1 MIERVSILGG
11 TGDEGLGLALRW
23 AKAGYSIVI
32 GSRQQ
37 ERADAAAGEVAERVG
52 GADVGGMENAG
63 AAAASDV
70 VVVTV
75 PYAGQAAMYKSV
87 AEHVRPGA
95 VVVDCTVP
103 VAASVGGKPTHILGV
118 WQGSAAQQAQALLPK
133 GTVVVGAF
141 HSLAAAALGD
151 LEREMEGDVLV
162 CGTRK
167 EGRERVRELVEAIP
181 NLRWIDAGPLE
192 NARIIEPITALLI
205 GINHRYKTH
214 GAGIKVTGLPRAT

>member
-1 MIERVSILGG
+1 MIESVSILGG

-23 AKAGYSIVI
+23 AKAGYAVVI

-37 ERADAAAGEVAERVG
+37 ERADAAAREVAERVG
-52 GADVGGMENAG
+52 GANVGGMDNAG

-151 LEREMEGDVLV
+151 LEREMEGDVFV

-181 NLRWIDAGPLE
+181 NLGWIDAGPLE

-205 GINHRYKTH
+205 GINHRYKAD
-214 GAGIKVTGLPRAT
+214 GAGIKVTGLPR

>member
-11 TGDEGLGLALRW
+11 TGNEGLGLALRW
-23 AKAGYSIVI
+23 ATAGYEVVI

-37 ERADAAAGEVAERVG
+37 ERADAAAREIADRIE
-52 GADVGGMENAG
+52 GARASGMENAN

-75 PYAGQAAMYKSV
+75 PYSGQAAMYKTI
-87 AEHVRPGA
+87 AEHLRPDA
-95 VVVDCTVP
+95 VVVDATVP
-103 VAASVGGKPTHILGV
+103 VAASVGAKATHVLGV
-118 WQGSAAQQAQALLPK
+118 WQGSAAQQAQAFLPK

-141 HSLAAAALGD
+141 HSLSAEVLGD
-151 LEREMEGDVLV
+151 LERGMEGDVLV

-167 EGRERVRELVEAIP
+167 EGRERVKELVEAIP

-205 GINHRYKTH
+205 GINRRYKSD
-214 GAGIKVTGLPRAT
+214 GAGIRLTGLPE